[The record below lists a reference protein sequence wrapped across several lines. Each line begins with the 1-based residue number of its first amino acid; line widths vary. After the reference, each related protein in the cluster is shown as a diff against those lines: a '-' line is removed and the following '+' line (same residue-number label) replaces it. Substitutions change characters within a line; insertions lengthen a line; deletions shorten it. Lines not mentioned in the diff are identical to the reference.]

1 MPADQSE
8 HLISDAFRHLNAANK
23 ELPAKLPA
31 FSEHG
36 LWAAW
41 AALLLVAAFLTGV
54 AWLVID
60 SDREAETIRL
70 KQTTDL
76 VAQSIEAQV
85 LGVSEILQKMSLRL
99 VRGQQGDFASASLDL
114 AAQTLFIDRRE
125 VTELALVTEKGEVR
139 RVWSSSTARAPS
151 LFEGIN
157 QINDAHL
164 LRAVRLAKRFDRSL
178 STPFYVGPYSQ
189 RIFVNIVTPSAIPD
203 TLLMARIDLT
213 RLLLL
218 AQQRYA
224 DTGSYLLSFALNG
237 RSIPAPVG
245 SRGPSKP
252 PVDQPELTEPI
263 IYATDITLLD
273 AAPEEEMS
281 LVAKSYDHAL
291 FANNRVQ
298 YFSVGGLAL
307 MLLAAIGLVFYYQR
321 QQVRSH
327 RTLMAEY
334 SLPRVMSESAVV
346 GLRVTDL
353 KGRMLYVND
362 TFPKIVGYPAKELIG
377 QKPPYPYWAKNYVA
391 ELTERLLSATNHPEA
406 EETLPVVTRF
416 EAVRKNG
423 EEFWAELRIS
433 PLLDDDGKPFGSIG
447 ALFDVTN
454 SVLAQS
460 RVEAAN
466 ERFTLVVESM
476 ASAIAVLAE
485 PNRDVL
491 FFANRSYHTLF
502 NDRPNGAAKLL
513 ARLEKAPPTVQS
525 DGIFDEET
533 SRWFD
538 VRSQRIV
545 WTRGET
551 AVMVIAT
558 DITKRRELDLAREAQ
573 LRRAESTHRL
583 VTMGEMASSLAH
595 ELNQP
600 LAAIANYAN
609 AAATMLANGTLSKE
623 REAQSYARIE
633 NQAQRAGRIIQR
645 IRGFAKK
652 TDAKLEPVAVET
664 VIQETLELA
673 NIQARKLDSRIKLVI
688 APGLPLMMGDSVMLE
703 QLLLNLL
710 KNAMEACA
718 SSNIPMEERTIELH
732 ADPWEKNPERLQFQV
747 VDHGPGIPEESRS
760 KLFDAFYST
769 KSEGMGMGL
778 NICRSIAEL
787 HGGELRMDPTPGG
800 GSTFSFTVPFV
811 KEAVTHAPSIG
822 ENSSQ

>member
-1 MPADQSE
+1 MPVDKSE
-8 HLISDAFRHLNAANK
+8 PLISDAFRHLNAANK

-31 FSEHG
+31 FSQHG

-41 AALLLVAAFLTGV
+41 AALLLVAAFLVGV

-60 SDREAETIRL
+60 SNREAEQIRL
-70 KQTTDL
+70 KQSTDL
-76 VAQSIEAQV
+76 VAQSIEARV
-85 LGVSEILQKMSLRL
+85 LGISEILQKMSLRL
-99 VRGQQGDFASASLDL
+99 VRGQQGDYASASLDL

-125 VTELALVTEKGEVR
+125 VTELALVTESGDVR
-139 RVWSSSTARAPS
+139 RVWSSSTSRAPS
-151 LFEGIN
+151 LFDDSGKIE
-157 QINDAHL
+157 DEHS
-164 LRAVRLAKRFDRSL
+164 LRTIKLAKRFDRSL
-178 STPFYVGPYSQ
+178 STPFYIGPYSS
-189 RIFVNIVTPSAIPD
+189 RVFVNVVTPSAAPNL
-203 TLLMARIDLT
+203 LLMARIDMT
-213 RLLLL
+213 RLLGLS
-218 AQQRYA
+218 QQRYA
-224 DTGSYLLSFALNG
+224 DIEGYQLSFALNG
-237 RSIPAPVG
+237 RPLAAPASAKGAAQAEPVREV
-245 SRGPSKP
+245 SGPIVYS
-252 PVDQPELTEPI
+252 
-263 IYATDITLLD
+263 AAITLLG
-273 AAPEEEMS
+273 AAPEEAMS

-291 FANNRVQ
+291 FATNRVQ
-298 YFSVGGLAL
+298 YFAVGGLAF
-307 MLLAAIGLVFYYQR
+307 MLLAAVGLVFYYQR

-327 RTLMAEY
+327 RTLAAEY
-334 SLPRVMSESAVV
+334 SLRRAMSESAVV

-353 KGRMLYVND
+353 EGRMLYVND
-362 TFPKIVGYPAKELIG
+362 TFQKIVGFPAKALIG
-377 QKPPYPYWAKNYVA
+377 KKPPYPYWAKDYA
-391 ELTERLLSATNHPEA
+391 DELSARLLAATNHPEA
-406 EETLPVVTRF
+406 EEIFPVVTRF
-416 EAVRKNG
+416 EAIRENG
-423 EEFWAELRIS
+423 ERFWAEHRIS
-433 PLLDDDGKPFGSIG
+433 PLLDDDGRPIGSIG

-476 ASAIAVLAE
+476 ASAIAVVSD
-485 PNRDVL
+485 PGRDVL
-491 FFANRSYHTLF
+491 FFANRSYRTLF
-502 NDRPNGAAKLL
+502 SDRPNGAAKLL
-513 ARLEKAPPTVQS
+513 GRLEKAPPTVQS
-525 DGIFDEET
+525 EGIFDEET

-538 VRSQRIV
+538 VRSQRIL
-545 WTRGET
+545 WTRGES

-558 DITKRRELDLAREAQ
+558 DITRRRELDLAREAQ

-623 REAQSYARIE
+623 REAQSFARIE

-664 VIQETLELA
+664 IIQETLELA
-673 NIQARKLDSRIKLVI
+673 NIQARKLDSRIALFV
-688 APGLPLMMGDSVMLE
+688 AHDLPLLMGDSVMLE

-718 SSNIPMEERTIELH
+718 SSNVPVAERTIELH
-732 ADPWEKNPERLQFQV
+732 ADVSEKDAERLAFRV
-747 VDHGPGIPEESRS
+747 VDHGPGIPEEARA

-811 KEAVTHAPSIG
+811 SLTTELPAKTPNA
-822 ENSSQ
+822 

>member
-334 SLPRVMSESAVV
+334 SLRRVMSESAVV

-391 ELTERLLSATNHPEA
+391 ELILKPSART
-406 EETLPVVTRF
+406 
-416 EAVRKNG
+416 
-423 EEFWAELRIS
+423 
-433 PLLDDDGKPFGSIG
+433 DDGKPFGSIG

-491 FFANRSYHTLF
+491 FFANRSYRTLF